1 MINCRC
7 PHCRMGKVF
16 VGSPYAIK
24 KRRVNEICPYC
35 GQYFEI
41 EPGYFYAAMYISY
54 FMMMFEGGLSGWLLF
69 EVTKSEAKGLFL
81 AVILL
86 VTLSLSPINFRYSRL
101 ILLIL
106 PESKNQIRSKIRER
120 IVRIACFKGS
130 FDIPSC
136 SQRKTLYWG
145 ILLALF
151 YEIEEDF

>member
-1 MINCRC
+1 MARFDKVKAMINCRC

-101 ILLIL
+101 ILLYYLSPKIKYD
-106 PESKNQIRSKIRER
+106 PKYENESLE
-120 IVRIACFKGS
+120 
-130 FDIPSC
+130 
-136 SQRKTLYWG
+136 
-145 ILLALF
+145 
-151 YEIEEDF
+151 